1 KRNNPER
8 SLFINFLRG
17 SWPSC
22 KLNGRFSI
30 LWKYR
35 MKEFTDN
42 VYSLFPILIGLWQG
56 IVARIEE
63 VVADK
68 AEMVEC
74 FYHEKKKKKTPNPH
88 TTSATGLFI
97 TSRSNNAEA
106 SRSGSAKRRP
116 KTGRPKKSPVSV
128 VHLIHIPT

>member
-1 KRNNPER
+1 MDKKRNNPER

-30 LWKYR
+30 LWKHR

-63 VVADK
+63 VAADYATTPIRIVKHSSENYMRFHRIAPSKVSPISKSIERPGSPGRRVA
-68 AEMVEC
+68 
-74 FYHEKKKKKTPNPH
+74 
-88 TTSATGLFI
+88 
-97 TSRSNNAEA
+97 
-106 SRSGSAKRRP
+106 
-116 KTGRPKKSPVSV
+116 
-128 VHLIHIPT
+128 